1 MKNTDDIYEILQVH
15 HAAEPEVIEAA
26 YRRLLRMYHP
36 DVNKASEAHEIT
48 VRLNTAYEV
57 LRDPGKRAN
66 YDRERTS
73 QTRHDYRQQ
82 EQQAHG
88 ERQRREQEAQ
98 TEREHRARA
107 ERKQQQ
113 EEERAERQRQEYRE
127 WERQAQA
134 QAQARAE
141 QEREKQRERLLSD
154 RLFQAVMDLDI
165 HMVRTLI
172 SEGANLNAKEYDN
185 SNTPLHLAVG
195 MQNAGILSELIANGA
210 NVNAQNIAGRT
221 PLHHV
226 ASGNR
231 TDLLLQLIS
240 NGADVNARDDYG
252 ETSSTCGGSVEAC

>member
-88 ERQRREQEAQ
+88 ERQRREQNENI
-98 TEREHRARA
+98 EP
-107 ERKQQQ
+107 
-113 EEERAERQRQEYRE
+113 
-127 WERQAQA
+127 
-134 QAQARAE
+134 
-141 QEREKQRERLLSD
+141 
-154 RLFQAVMDLDI
+154 V
-165 HMVRTLI
+165 
-172 SEGANLNAKEYDN
+172 LNANNNKRKSGQKDRDKN
-185 SNTPLHLAVG
+185 IGSGKGRPKHKHRLVLSKNGKSNVSG
-195 MQNAGILSELIANGA
+195 CYLIAFFR
-210 NVNAQNIAGRT
+210 Q
-221 PLHHV
+221 
-226 ASGNR
+226 
-231 TDLLLQLIS
+231 
-240 NGADVNARDDYG
+240 
-252 ETSSTCGGSVEAC
+252 